1 MCRFPSSMLSR
12 YPPLHGM
19 QRPSVLNA
27 VLSRMDA
34 PQLGQGIF
42 WLTQL
47 PPVRQ
52 LNAGAGSLSKNRHV
66 THLTVLGCIP
76 APDQITSLTK
86 TSFIYPE
93 QNLEWLHETNLCFLR
108 LQWG

>member
-1 MCRFPSSMLSR
+1 MCHFPSSMPR
-12 YPPLHGM
+12 YPPLRDM

-27 VLSRMDA
+27 VLSRMDTA
-34 PQLGQGIF
+34 HLEQGTF
-42 WLTQL
+42 SLTQL

-93 QNLEWLHETNLCFLR
+93 QDLEWLHETNLCFLR